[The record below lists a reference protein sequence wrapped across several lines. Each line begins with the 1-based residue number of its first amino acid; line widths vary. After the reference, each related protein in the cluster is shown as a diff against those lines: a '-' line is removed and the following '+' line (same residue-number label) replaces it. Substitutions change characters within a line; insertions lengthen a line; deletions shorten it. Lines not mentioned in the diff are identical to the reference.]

1 MTSEDLLKGTALEL
15 EKILQS
21 RNVMGPAVEIGDKAV
36 IPVAR
41 FGFGFGAGGGFGGK
55 GGSGEG
61 GGAGGGIEPVA
72 IVVVHKDIR
81 GTEGIRVLSL
91 NKESPIAQVIEAL
104 SESLA
109 PQVIDAIKGMRKPKE
124 PEKGPE

>member
-1 MTSEDLLKGTALEL
+1 MSSEEMLKGTALEL

-21 RNVMGPAVEIGDKAV
+21 RNVMGPAIEIGDKAV

-41 FGFGFGAGGGFGGK
+41 FGFGFGAGGGSGGR
-55 GGSGEG
+55 GGGEG
-61 GGAGGGIEPVA
+61 GGAGGAIEPVA

-109 PQVIDAIKGMRKPKE
+109 PQVIDALKGMKKPKE

>member
-1 MTSEDLLKGTALEL
+1 MLKGTALEL

-21 RNVMGPAVEIGDKAV
+21 RNVMGPAIEIGDKAV

-41 FGFGFGAGGGFGGK
+41 FGFGFGAGGGSGGR
-55 GGSGEG
+55 GGGEG
-61 GGAGGGIEPVA
+61 GGAGGAIEPVA

-109 PQVIDAIKGMRKPKE
+109 PQVIDALKGMRKPKE

>member
-1 MTSEDLLKGTALEL
+1 MSSEEMLKGTALEL

-21 RNVMGPAVEIGDKAV
+21 RNVMGPAIEIGDKAV

-41 FGFGFGAGGGFGGK
+41 FGFGFGAGGGSGGR
-55 GGSGEG
+55 GGGEG
-61 GGAGGGIEPVA
+61 GGAGGAIEPVA

-109 PQVIDAIKGMRKPKE
+109 PQVIDALKGMRKPKE

>member
-1 MTSEDLLKGTALEL
+1 MTGEDMLKETASLLER
-15 EKILQS
+15 ILAS
-21 RNVMGPAVEIGDKAV
+21 KNVMGTPIDLGDKAV

-41 FGFGFGAGGGFGGK
+41 FGFGFGAGGATSANK
-55 GGSGEG
+55 SSGEG

>member
-1 MTSEDLLKGTALEL
+1 MSSEEMLKGTAFEL
-15 EKILQS
+15 EKILAS
-21 RNVMGPAVEIGDKAV
+21 KNVMGPPIDLGDKAV

-41 FGFGFGAGGGFGGK
+41 FGFGFGAGGGFGDK
-55 GGSGEG
+55 SGAEG

-72 IVVVHKDIR
+72 IVVVHKDIK

-91 NKESPIAQVIEAL
+91 GKESPIAQVIEAL

-109 PQVIDAIKGMRKPKE
+109 PQVIDAIKGMKR
-124 PEKGPE
+124 PEEKVKGPE